1 MSDVLTTIAPVF
13 GLIVLGF
20 LAARTRL
27 LSEAARAGLTEFVF
41 TIAVPMLIFRT
52 IVTAAAPGLG
62 LISPLKMSASV
73 SALRQDSDRQTSRPI
88 ADQRRYQ
95 QHSRATGG

>member
-1 MSDVLTTIAPVF
+1 MSDVFTTVAPVF

-62 LISPLKMSASV
+62 LILICIEP
-73 SALRQDSDRQTSRPI
+73 DSRVGIPFLPRI
-88 ADQRRYQ
+88 
-95 QHSRATGG
+95 